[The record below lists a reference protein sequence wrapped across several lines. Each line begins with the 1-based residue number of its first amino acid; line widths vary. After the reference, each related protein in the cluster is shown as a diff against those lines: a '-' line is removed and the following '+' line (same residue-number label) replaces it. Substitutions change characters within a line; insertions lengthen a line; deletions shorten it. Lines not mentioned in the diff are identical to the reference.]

1 MQVLFLSLAGV
12 ALLFAAVLFS
22 TLMGAFAGWVVGGTF
37 PETFRIL
44 VVDLLKLQPSVEP
57 WQVGA
62 ILGFVGAFFRTT
74 VTNKQNTDS

>member
-57 WQVGA
+57 WQIGA

-74 VTNKQNTDS
+74 VNKGQSSDS